1 MKFKS
6 KKRQFL
12 EIRQKEKHGTCRA
25 IMVKINFQ
33 DKFSKFSEHWTPK
46 VIAEMNDYQF
56 KLVKI
61 EGEFVWHNHDDT
73 DEVFIVIE
81 GKMFIE
87 FEHETIEL
95 NQGEMYVVP
104 KGVQHKPYAKQECKV
119 MLVEPKGV
127 VNTGEASGDLTAQN
141 DVWI

>member
-1 MKFKS
+1 
-6 KKRQFL
+6 
-12 EIRQKEKHGTCRA
+12 
-25 IMVKINFQ
+25 MVVINLQ

-61 EGEFVWHNHDDT
+61 EGQFVWHNHSDT
-73 DEVFIVIE
+73 DEVFIVVE
-81 GKMFIE
+81 GKMFIQ
-87 FEHETIEL
+87 FENETIEL

-104 KGVQHKPYAKQECKV
+104 RGVQHKPYAEKECKV

-127 VNTGEASGDLTAQN
+127 VNTGESSGDLTAQN

>member
-1 MKFKS
+1 
-6 KKRQFL
+6 
-12 EIRQKEKHGTCRA
+12 
-25 IMVKINFQ
+25 VVVINLQ

-61 EGEFVWHNHDDT
+61 EGQFVWHNHSDT
-73 DEVFIVIE
+73 DEVFIVVE
-81 GKMFIE
+81 GKMFIQ
-87 FEHETIEL
+87 FENETIEL

-104 KGVQHKPYAKQECKV
+104 RGVQHKPYAEKECKV

-127 VNTGEASGDLTAQN
+127 VNTGESSGDLTAQN

>member
-1 MKFKS
+1 
-6 KKRQFL
+6 
-12 EIRQKEKHGTCRA
+12 
-25 IMVKINFQ
+25 MVKINLQ
-33 DKFSKFSEHWTPK
+33 DKFSKFSEQWTPK

-61 EGEFVWHNHDDT
+61 EGEFVWHNHSDT
-73 DEVFIVIE
+73 DEVFIVLE

-87 FEHETIEL
+87 FENETIEL

-104 KGVQHKPYAKQECKV
+104 KGMQHKPYAEQECKV

-141 DVWI
+141 DIWI